1 MSWVRTGAI
10 IAALGVH
17 AAALGALADFGAREE
32 ALQTGAGRDD
42 LSVVATVTMQ
52 SEDSLGLDAATV
64 ERQEASAAANPAP
77 EMKPQEAKRE
87 DAIEMDPPPPEESA
101 PPQAP
106 IQAKPVE
113 NPVEKQEVQPTSPS
127 LAAMA
132 QQEQRAMARDLEA
145 RRNQAFSLYNAEIYK
160 AIVSHA
166 IRPKEVMKGR
176 VGVELTL
183 SPGGKLLTRRVVKS
197 SGVHLLDETAMAN
210 LERVPFPS
218 PPAGL
223 VKEPYTVTF
232 SFDYSVK

>member
-1 MSWVRTGAI
+1 MSWVRAGAI
-10 IAALGVH
+10 VAALAVH
-17 AAALGALADFGAREE
+17 AAALAGLADFGAREE

-42 LSVVATVTMQ
+42 LSIVATVTMQ
-52 SEDSLGLDAATV
+52 SEASVGLDAINA
-64 ERQEASAAANPAP
+64 ERQEASAASNPAP
-77 EMKPQEAKRE
+77 EVKQQEAKRE
-87 DAIEMDPPPPEESA
+87 DAIEMDPPPPEETA

-113 NPVEKQEVQPTSPS
+113 NPVEKQEERPS
-127 LAAMA
+127 APSVATAA
-132 QQEQRAMARDLEA
+132 QEEQRAISRDLEA

-160 AIVSHA
+160 AIVTHA
-166 IRPKEVMKGR
+166 VRPKEVKKGR

-183 SPGGKLLTRRVVKS
+183 SPGGKLITRRVVKS

-210 LERVPFPS
+210 LEHVPFP
-218 PPAGL
+218 PAPAGL